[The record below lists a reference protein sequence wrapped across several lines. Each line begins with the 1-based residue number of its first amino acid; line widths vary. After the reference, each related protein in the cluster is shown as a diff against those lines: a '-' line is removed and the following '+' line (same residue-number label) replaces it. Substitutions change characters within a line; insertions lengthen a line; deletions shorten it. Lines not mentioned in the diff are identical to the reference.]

1 MCIIVNNVIVKF
13 VEDDIVLSFNMKSA
27 EFYSVN
33 DQWEKAFIDIS
44 SNASLNASTNDL
56 HLRKILQLN
65 DVTICLDKIDNKKN
79 SRINFYQD
87 PLIYRCSIQSR
98 FDFVYFNSFQNNVNS
113 SNQNLFNQQ
122 LKLIKLNFYCRKLPN
137 IEK

>member
-44 SNASLNASTNDL
+44 SNASSNASTNDL
-56 HLRKILQLN
+56 HILIHFKIM
-65 DVTICLDKIDNKKN
+65 
-79 SRINFYQD
+79 
-87 PLIYRCSIQSR
+87 LIH
-98 FDFVYFNSFQNNVNS
+98 
-113 SNQNLFNQQ
+113 
-122 LKLIKLNFYCRKLPN
+122 LIKTCLISN
-137 IEK
+137 